1 MYQMQSAY
9 EQPPHQHGRSQG
21 HRGPPPAKKPRS
33 NPVIT
38 RYPPPPGYQGLSQQW
53 TPYGSQEWQNVAQP
67 AGYSQQSQTPGT
79 YQSPLWQPGYQA
91 QSYPQPG
98 YPPSQGYFPPNA
110 TYQAPQQPWP
120 VPTSASPTPSF
131 ESWQPPSS
139 IAAKRRHSSTP
150 YPNSRQQS
158 IGPVDGNVDPLPPQ
172 YASSA
177 TDEDVEDD
185 FDGECYFARHP
196 EEINPDL
203 SLGLIEWHPPLP
215 TNLPPPA
222 TFAEAELETVA
233 PRKPRPDH
241 EESVSD
247 YYAKDRREEALL
259 SIRRTATWEEVKND
273 LIYREF
279 PAICEHIVSFC
290 DLYRNWRNRP
300 DPDWLTSRPR
310 YSLTPS
316 PAPSREQTP
325 AETRPSGHGLG
336 ITQDMDA
343 PVQPVTSETLN
354 NLQRTFSS
362 QGSRKGHSRHGSAS
376 GRHSRAT
383 SVSSSQAGE
392 KITRPKP
399 LAPLRDERQED
410 ILAALG
416 VTGSA
421 QFVYQTP
428 GPAIRAPSS
437 ARSREGSAVPSR
449 PGSVASMHSLPT
461 VEEHN
466 EDERDR
472 SKVGQY
478 GDLEMENTPRP
489 VKNNGRVFSG
499 PRKRSHGELEG
510 GGGAKFEEEE
520 DATPKPKSK
529 QQRF

>member
-1 MYQMQSAY
+1 MYQMQNAY
-9 EQPPHQHGRSQG
+9 EQPPHQHGRNQS

-38 RYPPPPGYQGLSQQW
+38 RYPPPPGYQGPTQHW
-53 TPYGSQEWQNVAQP
+53 TPYGSQEWQNAAQTT
-67 AGYSQQSQTPGT
+67 GYTQQSHTPGT
-79 YQSPLWQPGYQA
+79 YQPPLWQPGYQA

-110 TYQAPQQPWP
+110 TYQAPQQAWP
-120 VPTSASPTPSF
+120 VPTSASPTPSV
-131 ESWQPPSS
+131 ESWQPPPS
-139 IAAKRRHSSTP
+139 IPAKRRHSSTP

-158 IGPVDGNVDPLPPQ
+158 IGPVDGNGDPLPPL

-177 TDEDVEDD
+177 DDEDLEDD
-185 FDGECYFARHP
+185 FDGECYYARHP

-215 TNLPPPA
+215 TNVPPPA
-222 TFAEAELETVA
+222 TFAEAELEAVA
-233 PRKPRPDH
+233 PRTPRPDY
-241 EESVSD
+241 EDSVSD

-259 SIRRTATWEEVKND
+259 SIRQTAEWEEAKND

-279 PAICEHIVSFC
+279 PAICEQIVSLC

-300 DPDWLTSRPR
+300 DPDWWTSRPR

-325 AETRPSGHGLG
+325 AETRSSDHGLG
-336 ITQDMDA
+336 ITHDTNA
-343 PVQPVTSETLN
+343 HVQPVTSETLN

-362 QGSRKGHSRHGSAS
+362 HGSRKGHSRHGSAS

-383 SVSSSQAGE
+383 SISSSQAGE

-416 VTGSA
+416 VTGSP

-428 GPAIRAPSS
+428 GPALRAPPST
-437 ARSREGSAVPSR
+437 RSIEGSAVPSR

-466 EDERDR
+466 EDDNSR

-499 PRKRSHGELEG
+499 PRKRSHGEFEG
-510 GGGAKFEEEE
+510 VGGARFEEEE